1 MTARVTAGM
10 PVAPSIQGLGRKG
23 GGRIGLLGGSFN
35 PAHEGHLHI
44 SREALRRLRL
54 DAVWWLVSPQN
65 PLKST
70 DGMAP
75 LTVRMASAAA
85 VARHPRIHPT
95 AIESSLG
102 TRYTA
107 DTLAA
112 LKARFPGTHFVWLMG
127 ADNLIQLPRWA
138 RWREIAEMVPIAV
151 FGRPA
156 YSLRAMQGKVAQR
169 YARQRV
175 DAADAGRLAGLAPP
189 AWAFF
194 PIKLHTA
201 SSTALRAAG
210 QAAADFGGSKQ

>member
-1 MTARVTAGM
+1 MTKSV

-44 SREALRRLRL
+44 SLEALRRLQL

-65 PLKST
+65 PLKSA

-75 LTVRMASAAA
+75 LAARMASATAM
-85 VARHPRIHPT
+85 ARHPRIHPT
-95 AIESSLG
+95 DIESHLG

-107 DTLAA
+107 DTLIK
-112 LKARFPGTHFVWLMG
+112 LKARFPGTRFVWLMG

-138 RWREIAEMVPIAV
+138 RWEDIVRTVPIAV

-156 YSLRAMQGKVAQR
+156 YSSRSMQGKVAQR
-169 YARQRV
+169 YARKRV
-175 DAADAGRLAGLAPP
+175 DAADAGRLAECAPP

-194 PIKLHTA
+194 PIKLHPA

-210 QAAADFGGSKQ
+210 QVAADFGGSKQ